1 MPTQHNTAPAMPS
14 LSALE
19 PVAVEFV
26 FPHPHVHPA
35 VALFAFLADYR
46 AQGDIRCAVVY
57 TAHNPEGAIR
67 GFYVVWDSPESD
79 PEAYGFVHNLAAAKA
94 LIESRAPQWAAD
106 YADVQ
111 LPQAA

>member
-1 MPTQHNTAPAMPS
+1 MPS

-26 FPHPHVHPA
+26 TPHPHVHPS

-57 TAHNPEGAIR
+57 TAHNPEGALS
-67 GFYVVWDSPESD
+67 GYHVVWDALPED
-79 PEAYGFVHNLAAAKA
+79 KGFGSALVPSLDYARVLIELTAPHWAAA
-94 LIESRAPQWAAD
+94 